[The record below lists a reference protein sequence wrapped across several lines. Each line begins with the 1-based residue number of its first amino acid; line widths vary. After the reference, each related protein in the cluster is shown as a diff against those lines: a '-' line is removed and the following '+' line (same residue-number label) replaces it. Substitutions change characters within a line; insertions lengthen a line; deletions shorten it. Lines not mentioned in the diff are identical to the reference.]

1 MKYYVTSGCSYSNE
15 TNTWS
20 FHLKRYIVENGLG
33 ECYNYGSGGG

>member
-20 FHLKRYIVENGLG
+20 VHLKKYIIENELTK
-33 ECYNYGSGGG
+33 YLFH